1 SSDLDLANLGNN
13 GILLQGI
20 EFQGLLGSAVSEA
33 GDVNNDGIDDL
44 IIGAIGATANG
55 NNNAG
60 KAYIVFGNTQL
71 PVNIDISQLNGFN
84 GFIFEG
90 IDEFDYAGLAV
101 GGAGDIN
108 NDGIDDLFVTA
119 PGPLSNP
126 PSSSYIIYGSN
137 TGFPATVNASQ
148 LNGFNGFIIT
158 DSQGQAG
165 STVNNAGDVNND
177 GIPDLIIGADANSSD
192 SYVIYGGFPYPGF
205 VELSSTIN
213 GTNGFVLTGI
223 DVQNSDGTTVQGIGD
238 VNNDGIDDIMVA
250 VSGTTLVDNLPITKG
265 YVVFGN
271 PSLPYRFDLSTLN
284 GSNGFVINDFS
295 IDDIVGFSIGEV
307 GDFNLDGV
315 DDILI
320 GTSQAD
326 TNNINAGKGYVVFG
340 KSDGLFPANINLS
353 TLGSQNGLVFNGAE
367 IDDLTGTSI
376 DGAGDVNNDGVND
389 LIIGAPGSLFN
400 DAPGKSHVVFGNSNF
415 GSSTAFVFDEA
426 YYLNQNPDIATLV
439 ANGSF
444 RNGLDHFSEFGVE
457 EERDFRV
464 LLFNENYYLSQNPD
478 VANLIAN
485 GEFQNALEQFTQV
498 GQFEGRL
505 PSPSE
510 ANSVSLRFDEDYY
523 LNQNLDVNN
532 LVEQG
537 VFSSGFEHYLEIG
550 QFEQRQIAA

>member
-1 SSDLDLANLGNN
+1 
-13 GILLQGI
+13 
-20 EFQGLLGSAVSEA
+20 
-33 GDVNNDGIDDL
+33 
-44 IIGAIGATANG
+44 
-55 NNNAG
+55 
-60 KAYIVFGNTQL
+60 
-71 PVNIDISQLNGFN
+71 
-84 GFIFEG
+84 
-90 IDEFDYAGLAV
+90 
-101 GGAGDIN
+101 
-108 NDGIDDLFVTA
+108 LFVTA

-126 PSSSYIIYGSN
+126 PSRSYIIYGSD
-137 TGFPATVNASQ
+137 TGFPATVNPSQ
-148 LNGFNGFIIT
+148 LNGFSGFVIT

-177 GIPDLIIGADANSSD
+177 GIPDLIIGADANFSD

-213 GTNGFVLTGI
+213 GDNGFVLTGI

-238 VNNDGIDDIMVA
+238 VNNDGIDDVMVA
-250 VSGTTLVDNLPITKG
+250 VSGTTLIDNLPITKG
-265 YVVFGN
+265 YVVFGG

-340 KSDGLFPANINLS
+340 KSDGLFPTNINLS

-376 DGAGDVNNDGVND
+376 DGAGDVNNDGVKD

-400 DAPGKSHVVFGNSNF
+400 DVPGKSYVVFGSNNF
-415 GSSTAFVFDEA
+415 GNSTALVFDET
-426 YYLNQNPDIATLV
+426 YYLNQNPEIATSV
-439 ANGSF
+439 ANGAF
-444 RNGLDHFSEFGVE
+444 RNGLDHFSKLGVQE
-457 EERDFRV
+457 GRDFQV

-485 GEFQNALEQFTQV
+485 GEFQNALEEFTQV

-505 PSPSE
+505 PSPSQ
-510 ANSVSLRFDEDYY
+510 ANSLPLRFDENYY

-532 LVEQG
+532 GVKQG
-537 VFSSGFEHYLEIG
+537 LFSSGFEHYLEIG
-550 QFEQRQIAA
+550 QFEQRPIAA